1 MLNNGEELVE
11 FELYNKLLEKYDE
24 LSKENHDL
32 KCRLSNLE
40 QLIIKM
46 MCEGKVE

>member
-11 FELYNKLLEKYDE
+11 VELYNKLLEKYDR
-24 LSKENHDL
+24 LSKENREL

-46 MCEGKVE
+46 MCEGKE

>member
-1 MLNNGEELVE
+1 MLNNGEELVDM
-11 FELYNKLLEKYDE
+11 ELYNKLLEKCEE
-24 LSKENHDL
+24 LSKENHEL

-46 MCEGKVE
+46 MCGGKE